1 MDHNFMKKN
10 LLFHASKVKI
20 QTKYNYS
27 NEWQKNITNSKKNNP
42 NFMGYILFYYLS
54 KQKISNLNSYATFIL
69 SINLSDYS
77 ASLWNFFGDPL
88 VCKQCTLSLVRNA
101 LNFFSHY
108 PYMKPWHL
116 NKSMIFRLCLLFLVF
131 FPERPC
137 AVLRSSFVINML
149 QLFISFID
157 TSSVFIQIHE
167 YNFFFQRFWN
177 FEPLIIYT

>member
-88 VCKQCTLSLVRNA
+88 VCKQCTLSLVWNA
-101 LNFFSHY
+101 LIFFHTIPAWSHDISTS
-108 PYMKPWHL
+108 P
-116 NKSMIFRLCLLFLVF
+116 MIFRLCLLFLVF
-131 FPERPC
+131 PRTSVRSI
-137 AVLRSSFVINML
+137 AVKFRDKHASTIYF
-149 QLFISFID
+149 FRWCGISFYPD
-157 TSSVFIQIHE
+157 TWI
-167 YNFFFQRFWN
+167 
-177 FEPLIIYT
+177 

>member
-1 MDHNFMKKN
+1 MRLKLKFKLNT
-10 LLFHASKVKI
+10 I
-20 QTKYNYS
+20 IS
-27 NEWQKNITNSKKNNP
+27 NEWQKKYNKLKKINP

-69 SINLSDYS
+69 STNLSDYS
-77 ASLWNFFGDPL
+77 TSLWNFFGDPL
-88 VCKQCTLSLVRNA
+88 VCKQCMLSLVRNA

-108 PYMKPWHL
+108 PCMKPWHL
-116 NKSMIFRLCLLFLVF
+116 NKSHDFQTLFAIFSF

-149 QLFISFID
+149 QLFISFAD
-157 TSSVFIQIHE
+157 TASVFIQIHE
-167 YNFFFQRFWN
+167 YNFSFQRFWN

>member
-27 NEWQKNITNSKKNNP
+27 NEWQKNITNSKKITQISWDTYFFIVCLN
-42 NFMGYILFYYLS
+42 
-54 KQKISNLNSYATFIL
+54 KKISNLNSYVTFIF

-108 PYMKPWHL
+108 PYIKPWHL
-116 NKSMIFRLCLLFLVF
+116 NKSHDFQTL
-131 FPERPC
+131 
-137 AVLRSSFVINML
+137 FVI
-149 QLFISFID
+149 FSFF
-157 TSSVFIQIHE
+157 SNVRAQYCGQVS
-167 YNFFFQRFWN
+167 W
-177 FEPLIIYT
+177 

>member
-20 QTKYNYS
+20 QTKYNYFQ
-27 NEWQKNITNSKKNNP
+27 WVAKKYNKLKKINP

-101 LNFFSHY
+101 LNFFFHTIPAWSHDISTS
-108 PYMKPWHL
+108 P
-116 NKSMIFRLCLLFLVF
+116 MIFRLCLLFYVF
-131 FPERPC
+131 SECPC
-137 AVLRSSFVINML
+137 AGLRSSFVINML
-149 QLFISFID
+149 QLLNSFAD
-157 TSSVFIQIHE
+157 TASVLIQIHE
-167 YNFFFQRFWN
+167 YHFSFQRFRN
-177 FEPLIIYT
+177 FEPLLILK

>member
-27 NEWQKNITNSKKNNP
+27 NEWQKNITNSKKITQISWDTY
-42 NFMGYILFYYLS
+42 FFYYLS

-101 LNFFSHY
+101 LNFFFTLSLHEA
-108 PYMKPWHL
+108 MTSQQVPWF
-116 NKSMIFRLCLLFLVF
+116 SD
-131 FPERPC
+131 
-137 AVLRSSFVINML
+137 FVCY
-149 QLFISFID
+149 F
-157 TSSVFIQIHE
+157 
-167 YNFFFQRFWN
+167 
-177 FEPLIIYT
+177 

>member
-20 QTKYNYS
+20 QTKYNYFQ
-27 NEWQKNITNSKKNNP
+27 WVAKKYNKLKKINP

-101 LNFFSHY
+101 LNFFFTLSLHEA
-108 PYMKPWHL
+108 MTSQQVPWF
-116 NKSMIFRLCLLFLVF
+116 SD
-131 FPERPC
+131 
-137 AVLRSSFVINML
+137 FVCY
-149 QLFISFID
+149 F
-157 TSSVFIQIHE
+157 
-167 YNFFFQRFWN
+167 
-177 FEPLIIYT
+177 

>member
-77 ASLWNFFGDPL
+77 ASL
-88 VCKQCTLSLVRNA
+88 
-101 LNFFSHY
+101 
-108 PYMKPWHL
+108 
-116 NKSMIFRLCLLFLVF
+116 
-131 FPERPC
+131 
-137 AVLRSSFVINML
+137 
-149 QLFISFID
+149 
-157 TSSVFIQIHE
+157 
-167 YNFFFQRFWN
+167 
-177 FEPLIIYT
+177 

>member
-27 NEWQKNITNSKKNNP
+27 NEWQKNITNSKKITQISWDTY
-42 NFMGYILFYYLS
+42 FFYYLS

-101 LNFFSHY
+101 LNFFHTIPQWSHDISTS
-108 PYMKPWHL
+108 P
-116 NKSMIFRLCLLFLVF
+116 MIFRLYLLFLV

-149 QLFISFID
+149 QLFISFAD
-157 TSSVFIQIHE
+157 TASLFIQIHE